1 MTKFLII
8 RHGQSQA
15 NLDGVFA
22 GHTDTPL
29 TELGRRQAALTAEYI
44 VAHGA
49 ADLVYAADRV
59 YAADLVYAADRVY
72 ASDLARAFDTAK
84 ASADRLGL
92 PVIPDEGLRE
102 IYAGEWEGVPF
113 DELQKNGGEPW
124 RVWREDIGRAV
135 CPGGESAVQ
144 LQARVVATLDRIA
157 RENENRTVIIGTH
170 ATPIRTLMCHCMGKP
185 IESMQE
191 LTWVPNA
198 SVTTVLWED
207 GKFTLVRAG
216 YAEHLR
222 EHLSSLPSNV

>member
-44 VAHGA
+44 ATHCT
-49 ADLVYAADRV
+49 ADRV
-59 YAADLVYAADRVY
+59 YAADQVY

-92 PVIPDEGLRE
+92 PVIPEKGLRE
-102 IYAGEWEGVPF
+102 IFAGEWEGVPF
-113 DELQKNGGEPW
+113 SELQTNGGEPW

-144 LQARVVATLDRIA
+144 LQARVVSTLDRIA
-157 RENENRTVIIGTH
+157 RENETRTVIIGTH
-170 ATPIRTLMCHCMGKP
+170 ATPIRALMCHCMGEP
-185 IESMQE
+185 IEFMQKIA
-191 LTWVPNA
+191 WVPNA

-207 GKFTLVRAG
+207 GKFTLECAG

-222 EHLSSLPSNV
+222 EHLSVLPSNV